1 MGRNIYVKV
10 NGGAPITLENWEGI
24 TFADL
29 KAAMPDVSFENQR
42 VVVRSTSADL
52 RDDNA
57 QIPLEGEQF
66 IFCTPDKQNAGGY
79 AEDRA
84 FAKQEYNTSED
95 GKTHFANYPQMDAK
109 TLARKVVSFRSVPP
123 AAVPT
128 PETVASF
135 ESTPIEIAIQSVY
148 TALDTLS
155 SVMKNQV
162 ISSVTTLGGVTLSQL
177 NAEFDAFVAKTKAR
191 K

>member
-10 NGGAPITLENWEGI
+10 NGGAPVTLTNWEGI
-24 TFADL
+24 TFGDL
-29 KAAMPDVSFENQR
+29 KASMPDVSFENQR

-84 FAKQEYNTSED
+84 FAKRCYAESAY
-95 GKTHFANYPQMDAK
+95 GKEHFAGYPNMKAEV
-109 TLARKVVSFRSVPP
+109 LAELVGSYTATGGVQSSVSSSG
-123 AAVPT
+123 T
-128 PETVASF
+128 TVDS
-135 ESTPIEIAIQSVY
+135 AIQGVYAALSVLES
-148 TALDTLS
+148 ALAG
-155 SVMKNQV
+155 QV
-162 ISSVTTLGGVTLSQL
+162 VNTVVTIGGVALSQL
-177 NAEFDAFVAKTKAR
+177 NDEFDAFVAKTKAR

>member
-10 NGGAPITLENWEGI
+10 NGGAPVTLENWEGI

-79 AEDRA
+79 AEDKA
-84 FAKQEYNTSED
+84 FAKRCYAESD
-95 GKTHFANYPQMDAK
+95 FGRTHFAGYPNMKAEV
-109 TLARKVVSFRSVPP
+109 LA
-123 AAVPT
+123 
-128 PETVASF
+128 ELVASYNTT
-135 ESTPIEIAIQSVY
+135 EVATPSPTSAEVTVQDAIQSVY
-148 TALDTLS
+148 SALAVLESTLTS
-155 SVMKNQV
+155 SVADTV
-162 ISSVTTLGGVTLSQL
+162 VTVGGVALSQL